1 MGTVPQGIVAAN
13 HEERERMRA
22 VLRGIAILVAAATWL
37 APATTLAQE
46 APTAST
52 NTPPSDAVGPREL
65 QNFSLSGNVTK
76 PADQPAPPPTATSSA
91 PKLAPT
97 RLSASIPSAVRHA
110 TRFSGLSGQTAAAP
124 MALPHRTAP
133 EPAQTDSSPGPD
145 LSVPAQATPSA
156 SSQPNFAA
164 PSLPPTP
171 TVGVAPAQGF
181 SMLPWLLAAL
191 VLAAGTAFLVWL
203 RRPRESFAGPQFD
216 LFTAPEPEPAPV
228 SAREPVPAAPAPPAP
243 KPKAPAASSIVAS
256 RLRPSLELGVQP
268 LRCVVEDS
276 QVIIEFEIELFNSGT
291 APARAVLA
299 EASLLNA
306 GATQDKELISFFAN
320 PIGAGERLD
329 SIPPM
334 RRMNFASR
342 VVAPRASVQEYEVAG
357 RKAFVPVI
365 AFNALYE
372 WSGGKA
378 QTSAAYLV
386 GRETKG
392 EKLGPLHL
400 DLGPRAF
407 TSLGARALPA
417 TVRT

>member
-1 MGTVPQGIVAAN
+1 MAAI
-13 HEERERMRA
+13 HKERERMRA
-22 VLRGIAILVAAATWL
+22 VLRGAAILVAGAVWL
-37 APATTLAQE
+37 APAVALAQQ
-46 APTAST
+46 APPT

-65 QNFSLSGNVTK
+65 QNFSLSGSVTK
-76 PADQPAPPPTATSSA
+76 PADQQGPAPAPIANNSA
-91 PKLAPT
+91 PKPAPT
-97 RLSASIPSAVRHA
+97 QTAAPSPPTVRHA
-110 TRFSGLSGQTAAAP
+110 TRTSGQSRQTAAAP
-124 MALPHRTAP
+124 TILPKPTLAQ
-133 EPAQTDSSPGPD
+133 PAQTQPSSAPT
-145 LSVPAQATPSA
+145 SPALTQATPA
-156 SSQPNFAA
+156 AASQPSFAP

-171 TVGVAPAQGF
+171 TIGLAPAHGF
-181 SMLPWLLAAL
+181 PMLPWLLAAL
-191 VLAAGTAFLVWL
+191 ALALGISFLLWR
-203 RRPRESFAGPQFD
+203 RRPREAFARPQFD
-216 LFTAPEPEPAPV
+216 LFTAPEPELAPAPV
-228 SAREPVPAAPAPPAP
+228 RDPVPPPPAAPKPKVPAAPG
-243 KPKAPAASSIVAS
+243 IVAS
-256 RLRPSLELGVQP
+256 RLRPSIELGVQP
-268 LRCVVEDS
+268 LRCLVEDN
-276 QVIIEFEIELFNSGT
+276 QVVLEFEVELFNSGT

-320 PIGAGERLD
+320 PVGAGERLD

-334 RRMNFASR
+334 RRVNFASR
-342 VVAPRASVQEYEVAG
+342 VVAPRAAIQEYEVAG

-400 DLGPRAF
+400 DLGQRAF

-417 TVRT
+417 ALKT